1 VGTYAGVL
9 ASLLSPPFILLCSS
23 FLVFHFLFFLFVCL
37 FRSSCTYRD
46 ETSEIR
52 CGSSTRLDTLSGLA
66 LRLFAVVRLKPG
78 LVEVCQP
85 EANRET
91 TMTPNLHAMLR
102 FLVFEK
108 VRGEK

>member
-1 VGTYAGVL
+1 MSWLRYLVPLSSYSVL
-9 ASLLSPPFILLCSS
+9 LFLSFIS
-23 FLVFHFLFFLFVCL
+23 FFLFVCL

>member
-1 VGTYAGVL
+1 MGTYAGVL

-23 FLVFHFLFFLFVCL
+23 FLVFHFLFFCLFVCFAPL
-37 FRSSCTYRD
+37 ARNAMRLVRFAA
-46 ETSEIR
+46 
-52 CGSSTRLDTLSGLA
+52 RLDTLSGLA

>member
-1 VGTYAGVL
+1 MGTYAGVL
-9 ASLLSPPFILLCSS
+9 AALLSPPFILLCSS
-23 FLVFHFLFFLFVCL
+23 FLVFHFLFFCLFVCFAPL
-37 FRSSCTYRD
+37 AQRD

-85 EANRET
+85 
-91 TMTPNLHAMLR
+91 
-102 FLVFEK
+102 
-108 VRGEK
+108 